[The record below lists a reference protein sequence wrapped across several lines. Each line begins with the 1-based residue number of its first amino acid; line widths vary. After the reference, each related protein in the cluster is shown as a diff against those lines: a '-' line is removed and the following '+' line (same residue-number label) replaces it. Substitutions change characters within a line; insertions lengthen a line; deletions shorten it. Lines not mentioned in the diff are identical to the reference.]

1 MKIKTLLLTALL
13 TTLSHTAFAQDF
25 QNQLKNKYLILSGA
39 SCAGLKF
46 NAQATAAAW
55 QNEMECSRG
64 YSNTD
69 AWRISWITP
78 EIFMMTEVIRPN
90 EISPPRNDLYKILNT
105 QNKTVTVVNYWTG
118 WGNHKPDVQ
127 KFKIQ

>member
-1 MKIKTLLLTALL
+1 MSNENQDTAINGFTHHFMSYGLC
-13 TTLSHTAFAQDF
+13 TNYR
-25 QNQLKNKYLILSGA
+25 NQLKNKYLILIGA
-39 SCAGLKF
+39 SCPGLKF
-46 NAQATAAAW
+46 NPQATAAAW
-55 QNEMECSRG
+55 QNEMKYSPG

-78 EIFMMTEVIRPN
+78 KIFMMTEVIRPN
-90 EISPPRNDLYKILNT
+90 EISPPRNDLYKIMSI

-127 KFKIQ
+127 KI

>member
-90 EISPPRNDLYKILNT
+90 EISPPRNDLYKILNI
-105 QNKTVTVVNYWTG
+105 QNKTDTVLNYWTG
-118 WGNHKPDVQ
+118 WGHHKPVVHE
-127 KFKIQ
+127 FKIQ

>member
-25 QNQLKNKYLILSGA
+25 QNQLNNKYLILSGA

-69 AWRISWITP
+69 TWRISWITP

-90 EISPPRNDLYKILNT
+90 EISPPRNDLYKILNI

>member
-69 AWRISWITP
+69 ARRISWITP

-127 KFKIQ
+127 KFRIQ